1 MTNTTQITLN
11 AAAVPVFKQ
20 MLGVLSSLLD
30 KADEYIEQTG
40 IEPDA
45 LLKSRLYPDMFPF
58 ISQVQ
63 FSCDFAKGAMAR
75 IAGIDVPGYADDEK
89 TIAELRTRIN
99 KTLALI
105 NTFKAEDIDGQ
116 ETCEVNMGFGNLQL
130 SANAQDYLVGFVIPS
145 LVFHVSTAYGILRH
159 NGVDIGKLD
168 FLGNVN
174 GMSGLDGDLES
185 SVA

>member
-1 MTNTTQITLN
+1 MTNTTQITLS
-11 AAAVPVFKQ
+11 AASVPVFKQ

-30 KADEYIEQTG
+30 KAEDHIEQTG
-40 IEPDA
+40 IDPDT
-45 LLKSRLYPDMFPF
+45 LLKARLYPDMFPF

-75 IAGIDVPGYADDEK
+75 IAGIDVPGYTDDEK
-89 TIAELRTRIN
+89 TIADLHVRIN

-105 NTFKAEDIDGQ
+105 DSFKTEDIDDQ
-116 ETCEVNMGFGNLQL
+116 EVRKVNMGFGNLEL
-130 SANAQDYLVGFVIPS
+130 SASAQDYLVGFVIPS

-174 GMSGLDGDLES
+174 GMSGLDGGLES